1 MKFSFSTNAYRNY
14 SVEDSI
20 KSIASAGYSAIELMC
35 DEPHAFPPLSSDKI
49 HSIKK
54 TLKENQMKI
63 SNLNGFMM
71 CAIEDFHHPS
81 WIEKN
86 QVYRQKRIDHTKN
99 CIDLAKELG
108 ASSVSTEPGGPSTG
122 LAREEELDV
131 FEQGLNEV
139 LPIAEENKI
148 KILIE
153 PEPGL
158 LIENS
163 SQFLTFISR
172 FDSDYIGLNFDVG
185 HFFCVGEDPVEL
197 ITALKGYINHIHL
210 EDIAQSR
217 VHQHLVPGTGAID
230 FTRIFNA
237 LSEINYDGYVTIE
250 LYPYQNNPYSAAQD
264 AMNFLNS
271 IANVA

>member
-1 MKFSFSTNAYRNY
+1 
-14 SVEDSI
+14 
-20 KSIASAGYSAIELMC
+20 
-35 DEPHAFPPLSSDKI
+35 
-49 HSIKK
+49 
-54 TLKENQMKI
+54 MKI

-99 CIDLAKELG
+99 CIDLAKDLG

-122 LAREEELDV
+122 LTREEELDV

-163 SQFLTFISR
+163 SQFLNFISR

-217 VHQHLVPGTGAID
+217 VHQHLVPGTGVIN